1 MVGYVSDA
9 LVQALDVE
17 ELIYTLG
24 TLVHGISFI
33 LYELLYCLLS
43 HQIVNVY
50 LIRLLKLMRVV
61 MGNEN
66 L

>member
-50 LIRLLKLMRVV
+50 FFLVQR
-61 MGNEN
+61 
-66 L
+66 